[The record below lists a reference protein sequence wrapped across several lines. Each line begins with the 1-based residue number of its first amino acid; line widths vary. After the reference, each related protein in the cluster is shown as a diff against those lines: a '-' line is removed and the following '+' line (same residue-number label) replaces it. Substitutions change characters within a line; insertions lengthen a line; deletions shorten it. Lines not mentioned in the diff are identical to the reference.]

1 MSISSWSP
9 PNPSLPQV
17 PWQAPKP
24 HFPASA
30 TPPAALPAPPS
41 SLQEFST
48 SLSYTSDSRLR
59 CGTRQTSAAAVSCP
73 GSVNWEAKPRG
84 EAGPQGDCD
93 PLRWRPRYP
102 ACPSAPLPC
111 PGHGPG
117 ATLTLP
123 SRPRLPQGGSGG
135 LIPCSIPAPPRTREC
150 PGSGFPA
157 SSGVRRRGAEVPL
170 VWVDVGGDGREEAP
184 MTPSVRTCS
193 RHTHTH
199 THTRPSQEPLTDA

>member
-1 MSISSWSP
+1 M
-9 PNPSLPQV
+9 
-17 PWQAPKP
+17 
-24 HFPASA
+24 
-30 TPPAALPAPPS
+30 
-41 SLQEFST
+41 
-48 SLSYTSDSRLR
+48 
-59 CGTRQTSAAAVSCP
+59 SCP

-157 SSGVRRRGAEVPL
+157 SSGVRRPGAEVPL

-193 RHTHTH
+193 RVTHTH
-199 THTRPSQEPLTDA
+199 THGPPRSPSRTPDRALQSRTQIHTEELKPPSLAPTPHTSWPIAHRAYS